1 MFSLSTTKWH
11 NNIQQL
17 DLQVSR
23 NGQQLQLCCDM
34 QKCDRVFFLGLISV
48 PISTCRGEHL
58 GVSLSSLEQEW
69 PSLLEN
75 KQPSPCSLNRGNGSH
90 TKNNLCPLTLQ
101 AS

>member
-1 MFSLSTTKWH
+1 MFALSTTKRH

-23 NGQQLQLCCDM
+23 NGQQLQLCFDVR
-34 QKCDRVFFLGLISV
+34 KWDRVVFLGLISV
-48 PISTCRGEHL
+48 PISACRGEHL
-58 GVSLSSLEQEW
+58 EVSLSSLEQER
-69 PSLLEN
+69 PTLLEN